1 MMALCLHSVFEG
13 LAVGLEND
21 WSQLLSF
28 MFAIIIHKGVAGCAL
43 GINLIKSLPDDF
55 SLVRKLVFVFAIAT
69 PVGVS
74 IGMLVAN
81 AGDTVDV
88 IFSSLAA
95 GTFIYIACT
104 EIIVNEFA
112 IQDLRWWKLLAMMVG
127 AFTIIGLGCMPG
139 A

>member
-1 MMALCLHSVFEG
+1 MRLVNSKIY
-13 LAVGLEND
+13 
-21 WSQLLSF
+21 LLGKS
-28 MFAIIIHKGVAGCAL
+28 KQSL
-43 GINLIKSLPDDF
+43 LIKSLPDDF

-112 IQDLRWWKLLAMMVG
+112 IQELRWWKLLAMMVG

>member
-1 MMALCLHSVFEG
+1 
-13 LAVGLEND
+13 
-21 WSQLLSF
+21 

-43 GINLIKSLPDDF
+43 GTNLIKSLPDDF
-55 SLVRKLVFVFAIAT
+55 SLVRKLVFVFA
-69 PVGVS
+69 

-112 IQDLRWWKLLAMMVG
+112 IQELRWWKLLAMMVG